1 MANHPGYSKIA
12 AGLSRV
18 YFFAGGLGGLTV
30 GGLLLYF
37 EEGLSFWVGISF
49 FIGGLWSLAFA
60 IAAKN
65 SAVAK
70 SAYESIED
78 ADTPIEWL
86 ANPVKT
92 LESPNLPFEEG
103 RRKNAAPLN

>member
-18 YFFAGGLGGLTV
+18 YFLIGGLASLAA
-30 GGLLLYF
+30 GGLLLHY
-37 EEGLSFWVGISF
+37 EQGLSFWVAVSFVVGGI
-49 FIGGLWSLAFA
+49 WSLAFG

-65 SAVAK
+65 NYVAQV
-70 SAYESIED
+70 AHESIED
-78 ADTPIEWL
+78 AESTVEWPT
-86 ANPVKT
+86 NPT
-92 LESPNLPFEEG
+92 NNLESPNLTFEDG